1 MDLDVVLVEKLVRQA
16 IEEARNQN
24 LVDFNNLNSIKS
36 YGIFETMDAAVEA
49 SYIAQKQLLNSSMT
63 DRQKYVNTIKAT
75 ILKKENLELISR
87 MSVEETEIGKYE
99 HKLIKNRV
107 AAEKTPGI
115 EDLTTEAMTGDNGL
129 TLVEYCPFGVIG
141 AITPTT
147 NPTETIICNS
157 ISMIA
162 GGNTVVFS
170 PHPRAKNVS
179 IKLVTMLNKAL
190 EEVGAP
196 DNLIATVKEPSIENT
211 NIMMEHPKIR
221 MLVATGGPAI
231 VNKVMSTGKKAI
243 GAGAGN
249 PPVVV
254 DETAD
259 IEKAAIDIVNG
270 CSFDN
275 NVPCIAEKEVFA
287 VDQICDYLIHYM
299 KLNGA
304 YEIKDR
310 DLIQKLLELV
320 TNENGGPKVSF
331 VGKSAP
337 YILNKLGISV
347 EDSVKV
353 IIMEVDKNHHFVSEE
368 MMMPIL
374 PIVRTS
380 DVDEAIECAY
390 VSEHGNRHTAI
401 MHSKNVDK
409 LTKMARLL
417 ETTIFVKNAPSYAGI
432 GVGGE
437 GTTTF
442 TIAGPTGEGLTTA
455 KSFCRKR
462 RCVAVDSFNIR

>member
-1 MDLDVVLVEKLVRQA
+1 MDVDVVLVEKLVRQA
-16 IEEARNQN
+16 IEEVKNKN
-24 LVDFNNLNSIKS
+24 LLNLDKFESVKN

-49 SYIAQKQLLNSSMT
+49 SYVAQKQLLNASMT
-63 DRQKYVNTIKAT
+63 DRQKYVDTIKAT

-190 EEVGAP
+190 EEAGAP

-310 DLIQKLLELV
+310 DLIQKLLNLV

-347 EDSVKV
+347 DENIKV
-353 IIMEVDKNHHFVSEE
+353 IIMEVEKNHHFVLEE

-374 PIVRTS
+374 PIVKTK

-390 VSEHGNRHTAI
+390 IAEHGNRHTAI

-455 KSFCRKR
+455 RSFCRKR
-462 RCVAVDSFNIR
+462 RCVMVDAFNIR

>member
-1 MDLDVVLVEKLVRQA
+1 MDVDVVLVEKLVRQA
-16 IEEARNQN
+16 IEEVKNKN
-24 LVDFNNLNSIKS
+24 LLNLDKFESVKN
-36 YGIFETMDAAVEA
+36 YGIFGTMDAAVEA
-49 SYIAQKQLLNSSMT
+49 SFVAQKQLLNASMT
-63 DRQKYVNTIKAT
+63 DKQKYVDTIKAT

-190 EEVGAP
+190 EEAGAP

-287 VDQICDYLIHYM
+287 VDQVCDYLIHYM

-310 DLIQKLLELV
+310 ELIQKLLDLV

-347 EDSVKV
+347 DENIKV
-353 IIMEVDKNHHFVSEE
+353 IIMEVEKNHHFVLEE

-374 PIVRTS
+374 PIVRTK

-390 VSEHGNRHTAI
+390 IAEHGNRHTAI

-455 KSFCRKR
+455 RSFCRKR
-462 RCVAVDSFNIR
+462 RCVMVDAFNIR

>member
-1 MDLDVVLVEKLVRQA
+1 MDVDVVLVEKLVRQA
-16 IEEARNQN
+16 IEEVKNKN
-24 LVDFNNLNSIKS
+24 LLNLDKFESIKN

-49 SYIAQKQLLNSSMT
+49 SFVAQKQLLNSSMA
-63 DRQKYVNTIKAT
+63 DRQKYVDTIKAT

-107 AAEKTPGI
+107 AAEKTPGT

-190 EEVGAP
+190 EEAGAP

-287 VDQICDYLIHYM
+287 VDQVCDYLIHYM

-304 YEIKDR
+304 YEIKDVS
-310 DLIQKLLELV
+310 LIQKLLDLV
-320 TNENGGPKVSF
+320 TNENGSPKVSF
-331 VGKSAP
+331 VGKSAS

-347 EDSVKV
+347 DENIKV
-353 IIMEVDKNHHFVSEE
+353 IIMEVDKNHHFVLEE

-374 PIVRTS
+374 PIVRTK
-380 DVDEAIECAY
+380 DVDEAIEYAY
-390 VSEHGNRHTAI
+390 VAEHGNRHTAI

-462 RCVAVDSFNIR
+462 RCVMVDAFNIR